1 MSSLSESSILAGAAG
16 GTGAA
21 APFQVDN
28 SIRFDAGDDQYMHRT
43 FSGAGNRTKWTWS
56 SWIKISGGMND
67 LVAASNQYWG
77 IWHNDNSTSDSNRF
91 GLYLS
96 GASNESMDYNIHIE
110 GHGTHW
116 RVTRRALR
124 DPSAWYHIVVVWDTG
139 NGDANERIR
148 VYINGERQSDFR
160 EFNNPTKDA
169 TSGINLGDKHSIGAS
184 ENISNGNFYYHWDG
198 IMAEIFFLDG
208 YAYNAEYFGEF
219 SSEGIWRPIDYKSNT
234 GDFGTNGFYLNG
246 SGLSGTTIN
255 DQSDNSNNF
264 TLVGGQAAHDVLPD
278 TPTNNFATF
287 NIAGIHHPSHGFT
300 NTEAGLE
307 FTCPYTGSGSPYY
320 WMPATI
326 AVKDQPFYMEFYLV
340 TAIGGG
346 ADVYNYAGMGIFGHS
361 HAWNQQETFTSG
373 TSVGGA
379 AYYSFNLGRT
389 LSNNNNQTS
398 LGGNSIATS
407 DDIVSFY
414 YAGSGNAWLRINGN
428 FIDYSAAIDNSFS
441 GTPTFSNIDT
451 TDYITFWVYH
461 VQGGYGWT
469 GVANFG
475 QDSTFGGRTSAGT
488 NSDEHGNGLFKYS
501 VPSGAIALC
510 TKSLAE
516 VS

>member
-1 MSSLSESSILAGAAG
+1 MSIFKDGLIRQGASGAGV
-16 GTGAA
+16 T
-21 APFQVDN
+21 PPYQIDN
-28 SIRFDAGDDQYMHRT
+28 SIRFDKGDSQYMKQT
-43 FSGAGNRTKWTWS
+43 FSGAGNRTKWTYSLWF
-56 SWIKISGGMND
+56 KLSGGMND
-67 LVAASNQYWG
+67 LVPASGQYWSMLS
-77 IWHNDNSTSDSNRF
+77 NDNATNDSNRL
-91 GLYLS
+91 GLFIS
-96 GASNESMDYNIHIE
+96 GASDESMDFNVHLE
-110 GHGTHW
+110 GHSTHY
-116 RVTRRALR
+116 RVTQRALR
-124 DPSAWYHIVVVWDTG
+124 DPSAWYHLVVVWDTG
-139 NGDANERIR
+139 NDDANERIII
-148 VYINGERQSDFR
+148 YINGERESQFR
-160 EFNNPTKDA
+160 EYNNPAKDA
-169 TSGINLGDKHSIGAS
+169 TSGINLGDQHTIGAG
-184 ENISNGNFYYHWDG
+184 ENISNGLFYYHWDG
-198 IMAEIFFLDG
+198 LMAEIFFLDG
-208 YAYNAEYFGEF
+208 YAYGPEYFGEF
-219 SSEGIWRPIDYKSNT
+219 SSEGIWRPIDYNSET
-234 GDFGTNGFYLNG
+234 GDYGSNGFYING
-246 SGLSGTTIN
+246 TGLSGSTLN
-255 DQSDNSNNF
+255 DQSTNSNNF

-287 NIAGIHHPSHGFT
+287 NIGGIHHPSHSFT
-300 NTEAGLE
+300 LVEGGLE
-307 FTCPYTGSGSPYY
+307 FSCPYTGSGSPYY

-326 AVKDQPFYMEFYLV
+326 AVKDQPFYVEFYLV
-340 TAIGGG
+340 TATGGG
-346 ADVYNYAGMGIFGHS
+346 ADVYNYSGMGIFGHS
-361 HAWNQQETFTSG
+361 HAWHQQETFTSG
-373 TSVGGA
+373 TSVGAA
-379 AYYSFNLGRT
+379 AYYSFNIGRT
-389 LSNNNNQTS
+389 LSNNNNQSS